1 MTHDRD
7 EGGSL
12 DDLLRYEEEP
22 PHREPRPPTGWKWV
36 ATTAAYSLALA
47 GVVVLA
53 ARALGVGL
61 PFAVVFSLIF
71 ALLALHRVVQTVA
84 PGPHAAEP
92 ERVASHEDP
101 DIPSTLDG
109 TIGPA
114 ARWDTRLSWTQSD
127 PQRFTRTVLPVL
139 AEIADE
145 RLRQRHGVTRASDPA
160 RARQLLGDPLW
171 TFLSTPVTRSPTP
184 RQLAAIVAHLEAI

>member
-1 MTHDRD
+1 MTRDRAD
-7 EGGSL
+7 GGSL

-22 PHREPRPPTGWKWV
+22 PHREPRPQTGWTWV

-47 GVVVLA
+47 GVVVFS

-61 PFAVVFSLIF
+61 PFAVVFSLTF
-71 ALLALHRVVQTVA
+71 ALLALHRVVQAVA

-92 ERVASHEDP
+92 ERVASWEDP
-101 DIPSTLDG
+101 EIPSTPDG
-109 TIGPA
+109 AIGPA
-114 ARWDTRLSWTQSD
+114 TRWDTRLSWTQSD
-127 PQRFTRTVLPVL
+127 PDRFARTVLPVL

-160 RARQLLGDPLW
+160 RARELLGDPLW
-171 TFLSTPVTRSPTP
+171 TFLSTPVTRSLTP